1 MAVNNTLS
9 VKEYA
14 LTGGGTDTFPITF
27 EFTTDDNSNAENIH
41 CQLAE
46 KNAAG
51 EYENSTELTEG
62 LAGDFQID
70 GGNVKFID
78 DASVAGK
85 FLVIYRSTP
94 VTQLTDFIDNGNY
107 SLEDI
112 ERALDKLTFILQE
125 RTGTPSGTYIN
136 VGVSLFFASIL
147 QLTNKADFLNNIFTW
162 TDIDDGDKP
171 GIAGKIRSVVDLI
184 SKSGG
189 TALSKETV
197 DGYKRFTHSPE
208 IGSDPADSSAWNA
221 AAQDGDAATRWSWVK
236 SKIAAMFPVWTSNI
250 ANSAVTTAKIADSN
264 VTTAKI
270 ADKNVTTGKLADSA
284 VTSAKIADNSITLTD
299 LRKSTATVTLTYD
312 SDDHRYHGSW
322 DNGGNKIMYA
332 YSGSAGCSMR
342 GVSGHLVYE
351 FDYSSSY
358 TVTIYYFY

>member
-14 LTGGGTDTFPITF
+14 LTGGGTNTFPITF

-51 EYENSTELTEG
+51 EYDNSVELTEG
-62 LAGDFQID
+62 VAGDFQID

-78 DASVAGK
+78 DASMAGK

-125 RTGTPSGTYIN
+125 RTGTPAGTYIN
-136 VGVSLFFASIL
+136 VGVSLFFAYIL
-147 QLTNKADFLNNIFTW
+147 QLTNKTDFLNNIFTW
-162 TDIDDGDKP
+162 DDVDPDDKP
-171 GIAGKIRSVVDLI
+171 GIASKIRYVADLI

-189 TALSKETV
+189 TAEDRETIGGFKTFANPPTIGGDPSDSTDAV
-197 DGYKRFTHSPE
+197 RKSYADGLY
-208 IGSDPADSSAWNA
+208 SS
-221 AAQDGDAATRWSWVK
+221 GK
-236 SKIAAMFPVWTSNI
+236 SYTDNKFPIVASQI
-250 ANSAVTTAKIADSN
+250 SSSAVTTAKINGQA
-264 VTTAKI
+264 VTTAKLDQTSGSQ
-270 ADKNVTTGKLADSA
+270 AVTTATMRDSA
-284 VTSAKIADNSITLTD
+284 VTWAK
-299 LRKSTATVTLTYD
+299 LRKSSASVTLTYD
-312 SDDHRYHGSW
+312 SEDHDYYGSW
-322 DNGGNKIMYA
+322 SNGGNKILY
-332 YSGSAGCSMR
+332 
-342 GVSGHLVYE
+342 GVSGTTAQITQIANGGEIKYMFDHSSNSSITVY
-351 FDYSSSY
+351 YLY
-358 TVTIYYFY
+358 

>member
-1 MAVNNTLS
+1 MAVNNTLA

-14 LTGGGTDTFPITF
+14 LTGGGTSTFPITF

-46 KNAAG
+46 KNDAG
-51 EYENSTELTEG
+51 EYDNSVELTEG
-62 LAGDFQID
+62 VAGDFQID

-189 TALSKETV
+189 TNETPENIDGYKSFTHPPRLAADPSDSTDATRKSYV
-197 DGYKRFTHSPE
+197 DGY
-208 IGSDPADSSAWNA
+208 
-221 AAQDGDAATRWSWVK
+221 
-236 SKIAAMFPVWTSNI
+236 FPVATANI
-250 ANSAVTTAKIADSN
+250 GNSQVTTAKIKDGN
-264 VTTAKI
+264 VTNAKY
-270 ADKNVTTGKLADSA
+270 
-284 VTSAKIADNSITLTD
+284 ADNSVSTSKMYKTTTTVNLTW
-299 LRKSTATVTLTYD
+299 D
-312 SDDHRYHGSW
+312 SDDNIYVGSW
-322 DNGGNKIMYA
+322 KNSGYKIPYKL
-332 YSGSAGCSMR
+332 SAGASATVDFHDGSIRLSIM
-342 GVSGHLVYE
+342 
-351 FDYSSSY
+351 SSTS
-358 TVTIYYFY
+358 TVTVYHIE

>member
-14 LTGGGTDTFPITF
+14 LTGGGTNTFPITF

-51 EYENSTELTEG
+51 EYDNSVELTEG
-62 LAGDFQID
+62 VAGDFQID

-125 RTGTPSGTYIN
+125 RTGTPAGTYIN

-162 TDIDDGDKP
+162 DDIDAGDRP
-171 GIAGKIRSVVDLI
+171 GIAGKIRSMADLI

-189 TALSKETV
+189 TALDRETIGGYKEFTNPPTIGGDPSNSTDAVRKSYV
-197 DGYKRFTHSPE
+197 DGLY
-208 IGSDPADSSAWNA
+208 SS
-221 AAQDGDAATRWSWVK
+221 GK
-236 SKIAAMFPVWTSNI
+236 SYTDNKFPIVASQI
-250 ANSAVTTAKIADSN
+250 SSSAVTTAKINDSAVTEAKIASSA

-270 ADKNVTTGKLADSA
+270 KDSNVTWAKFRKGSA
-284 VTSAKIADNSITLTD
+284 NVS
-299 LRKSTATVTLTYD
+299 LTYD
-312 SDDHRYHGSW
+312 SEDHDYYGSW
-322 DNGGNKIMYA
+322 SNGGNKILYGISGTSA
-332 YSGSAGCSMR
+332 VCQQINANSGSLKYIFDKCST
-342 GVSGHLVYE
+342 SSITVY
-351 FDYSSSY
+351 YLY
-358 TVTIYYFY
+358 